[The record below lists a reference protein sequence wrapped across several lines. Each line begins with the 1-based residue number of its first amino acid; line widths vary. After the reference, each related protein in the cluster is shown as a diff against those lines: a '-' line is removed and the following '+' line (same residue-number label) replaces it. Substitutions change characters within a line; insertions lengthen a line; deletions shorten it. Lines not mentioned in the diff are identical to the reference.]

1 MEEIMTVDPY
11 AYMAL
16 GAYLVGLSAVV
27 GALAFMGRAKH
38 GAVLKA
44 LSEGLRQATHLG
56 RAAFARIPGGKYLI
70 YAGGHVSEV
79 DGDGASEFAPISRY
93 AMVKDMDAQT
103 GIVLTSGKTNHCVTG
118 LGPMGKIL
126 AQLQRE
132 EKGISFVFREDE
144 SKNIGRQLSKLGM
157 REQQI
162 LIEWLQ
168 TDNDE
173 MLTDIV
179 EDVDYEGS
187 LGESGAEKGK
197 ATLIVTN
204 LRAGLLAQTVTRQ
217 AVSGGTQVTTRIHLV
232 SYHLLAAEKVIL
244 ERSPGLLEKTYLMKL
259 QLPGELQEMDRTTPN
274 LKLGE
279 EHAGIL
285 LPIALFKRPIE
296 VLDGRP
302 KSLIGETLWGLGWA
316 IILGLVMIGVAAFLS
331 ESGNFRPGHWWYRY
345 HAPLVLGGVLTA
357 LVVRAAGLFQHSGE
371 RLAEQAVSTS

>member
-1 MEEIMTVDPY
+1 MDEILTVDPY

-27 GALAFMGRAKH
+27 GALAFVGRAKH
-38 GAVLKA
+38 GALVKA
-44 LSEGLRQATHLG
+44 LGEGLRQATHLG

-70 YAGGHVSEV
+70 YAGGHLSEV
-79 DGDGASEFAPISRY
+79 DGNGASEFAPISRY

-118 LGPMGKIL
+118 LGPMGRIL

-144 SKNIGRQLSKLGM
+144 SKNMGRQLNKLDM

-162 LIEWLQ
+162 LVEWLRR
-168 TDNDE
+168 DDGE
-173 MLTDIV
+173 ILTDIV
-179 EDVDYEGS
+179 ENVDYEGS
-187 LGESGAEKGK
+187 LGESGSEKGK
-197 ATLIVTN
+197 ATLVVTN

-217 AVSGGTQVTTRIHLV
+217 AVSGGTQVTTRYHLV
-232 SYHLLAAEKVIL
+232 SYLLPAAEKVIL
-244 ERSPGLLEKTYLMKL
+244 ERTPDLLEKSYLLKL
-259 QLPGELQEMDRTTPN
+259 QLPGELQEMDRQTPN

-285 LPIALFKRPIE
+285 LPIALFNRPVE

-302 KSLIGETLWGLGWA
+302 KGLVGETLWGLGWG
-316 IILGLVMIGVAAFLS
+316 ILLGLVMLGVAAVLS
-331 ESGNFRPGHWWYRY
+331 ESGEFRPSHWWYRY
-345 HAPLVLGGVLTA
+345 HIPLILGGVLTA
-357 LVVRAAGLFQHSGE
+357 LIVRAAGLFQHSGE
-371 RLAEQAVSTS
+371 RLAEQAVQAA